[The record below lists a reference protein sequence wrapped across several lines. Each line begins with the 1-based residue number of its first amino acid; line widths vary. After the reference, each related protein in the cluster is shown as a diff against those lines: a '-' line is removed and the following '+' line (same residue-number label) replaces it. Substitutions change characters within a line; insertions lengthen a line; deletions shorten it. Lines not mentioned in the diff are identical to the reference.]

1 MKFSMLFHAHQPP
14 DNYDFVFREAVER
27 SYGPFLGLLEALPDV
42 RVSAHFSGSLL
53 EWLESHDPAVIR
65 RLQALVA
72 RGQVEMVAAGIQE
85 PVLALLPPRDRA
97 HQVLAHRATLR
108 RLFGVD
114 ATVGWLTERVWT
126 PEIAGDLAAAGI
138 RAVPLDEGHFVA
150 AGIPLEELVGPF
162 TTEWLG
168 RPLTLVP
175 ALDAI
180 RASVPW
186 SPVREVLGEVRTMTA
201 RGEVRLLTF
210 ADDLEKFG
218 LWPGTFRSVWER
230 GWLSAFF
237 EGLLASP
244 GVELVPLGEAL
255 ATEPPGPRVY
265 LPDGSYPE
273 MLAWS
278 MTPPSQRALA
288 AARGRLQAR
297 RLWTAIAPFVHP
309 GLYFQ
314 FLAKYPEANYF
325 HKRMLDVSDR
335 VARVH
340 PPASVARNLDD
351 PPEAVRQLWRA
362 QANCPYWHGWFGGT
376 YLPVLRQ
383 QVFRSL
389 LRAERALE
397 ASGERRRLL
406 RVFDLDADGRDEA
419 LVTTEAMVVG
429 VAPADGGAIVEWSDR
444 RQAVNLADTIARRAE
459 VYHDADAP
467 PYPNDPGRRGILCDR
482 FLAAGPLP
490 ARRSEIEDRGDF
502 VGSEYRMSAR
512 TVQNHARIVLDR
524 EGSAPGGRVHVEKTL
539 TVPDGGG
546 AGGAAVQ
553 ARYRLTGVSGLVDA
567 RFGIEANFGVCFAH
581 DFGGRVTAGGRTF
594 DARRGGAVRAATRL
608 DLTVDEPN
616 IGASIET
623 DRAADIDVR
632 PLTTVSGSEHGL
644 ERIQQAVTCLLTWP
658 VRLAPGE
665 RFEVTVDLALADA
678 PGASP

>member
-1 MKFSMLFHAHQPP
+1 MLVHAHQPP

-27 SYGPFLGLLEALPDV
+27 SYGPFLDLLEAMPSV

-53 EWLESHDPAVIR
+53 EWLERHDPAFIG
-65 RLQALVA
+65 RLRALVA
-72 RGQVEMVAAGIQE
+72 DGRVELVTAGLQE

-97 HQVLAHRATLR
+97 HQVLAHRAYLR

-114 ATVGWLTERVWT
+114 ATLAWLTERVWT
-126 PEIAGDLAAAGI
+126 PEIAADLADAGI
-138 RAVPLDEGHFVA
+138 RAVTLDEGHFVA
-150 AGIPLEELVGPF
+150 AGVPREELVGPF

-168 RPLTLVP
+168 RPLTVVP
-175 ALDAI
+175 ASDALRASIPWSPAREAVRAI
-180 RASVPW
+180 RA
-186 SPVREVLGEVRTMTA
+186 TAA

-218 LWPGTFRSVWER
+218 MWPGTFRSVWER
-230 GWLSAFF
+230 GWLRAFF

-244 GVELVPLGEAL
+244 DVALLPLGQAL

-278 MTPPSQRALA
+278 MTPRSQRALA
-288 AARGRLQAR
+288 AARGRLEAR
-297 RLWTAIAPFVHP
+297 RLWTGIAPFVHA

-340 PPASVARNLDD
+340 PPRAVARGLDD

-383 QVFRSL
+383 QVFRAL
-389 LRAERALE
+389 LRAECALE
-397 ASGERRRLL
+397 AAGERRRLL
-406 RVFDLDADGRDEA
+406 RVFDLDADGHDEA
-419 LVTTEAMVVG
+419 LVTTEAMVVS

-459 VYHDADAP
+459 GYHDAEAP
-467 PYPNDPGRRGILCDR
+467 PYPSDPGRRGILCDR
-482 FLAAGPLP
+482 FLPPGPPP
-490 ARRSEIEDRGDF
+490 ARRAEVDDRGDF
-502 VGSEYRMSAR
+502 VGGEYRMSAR
-512 TVQNHARIVLDR
+512 TTQGHARIVLDR
-524 EGSAPGGRVHVEKTL
+524 EGVAPGGRVHVEKAL
-539 TVPDGGG
+539 AIAADG
-546 AGGAAVQ
+546 ARVQ

-567 RFGIEANFGVCFAH
+567 RFGIESNFGVCFAH
-581 DFGGRVTAGGRTF
+581 DFGGNVTAGGRTF
-594 DARRGGAVRAATRL
+594 DLRRGGAVRGATRL
-608 DLTVDEPN
+608 DLAVDEPPV
-616 IGASIET
+616 GASIET
-623 DRAADIDVR
+623 TRAADIDMR
-632 PLTTVSGSEHGL
+632 PLTTVSGSERGL

-665 RFEVTVDLALADA
+665 RFEVTLNLALADA
-678 PGASP
+678 PEGVAP